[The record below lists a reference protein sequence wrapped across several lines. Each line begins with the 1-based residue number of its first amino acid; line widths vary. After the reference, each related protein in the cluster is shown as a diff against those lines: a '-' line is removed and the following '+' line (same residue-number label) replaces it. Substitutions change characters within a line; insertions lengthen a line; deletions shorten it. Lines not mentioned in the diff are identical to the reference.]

1 MSNFTFVSCGSFNLR
16 ENSLHYGE
24 YCRVIWPKYGRGFIV
39 GPEEDDDR
47 HYADDENPR
56 AGFLCFHRDA
66 VDEYSHNLDGN
77 RPYMMCDFFDNE
89 AGWER
94 DGLSW
99 VVPASFLRGHNST
112 EPPYV
117 NDAYNDALFD
127 CRGLTVEDTLPKNG
141 YIDVTITSSNGTKV
155 RGILVHF
162 STNTYFFTIS
172 NVLRGMSISGDIAE
186 GIKRYL
192 GAVCP
197 RDIELDGYVMFD
209 QRTIG
214 DFLNCVMENN
224 RYVSEVTLGWG
235 DGSSDAPTVVPDV
248 MSDLYESNTI
258 YEGQNDYHTSH
269 DEDWYMNESL
279 APSAYPF
286 KMGVELEVECLNNLA
301 YSRAKKI
308 KSNVFYKEED
318 GSLGSRGIEFISVP
332 LRVEDATSAAFWR
345 PLCETLSTLAASK
358 NKSTTGLHIHIGR
371 AVLGE
376 TSEEMDETIF
386 KLFPFYMS
394 DVKNNPFNVGIY
406 GRESTYGD
414 TAFDMG
420 SKMAAAK
427 ELGLKEVMAIDSL
440 KDTIKKDVLRKTT
453 STRYMDINN
462 TNEETIEFRKGKGS
476 ICPERIAA
484 VCAYSLYLTEYV
496 RDTDEPT
503 IDGLI
508 EYVRSR
514 ATPENGLVYFCPLK
528 EF

>member
-1 MSNFTFVSCGSFNLR
+1 MSNFTFVGCGSFNLR

-24 YCRVIWPKYGRGFIV
+24 YVRVIWPKYGRGFIV
-39 GPEEDDDR
+39 GPNEHDDS
-47 HYADDENPR
+47 HYSDDENPY
-56 AGFLCFHRDA
+56 AGYLCFHRD
-66 VDEYSHNLDGN
+66 VVSEYGYNFDGN
-77 RPYMMCDFFDNE
+77 RPIHLCDFFDNE
-89 AGWER
+89 AGWES

-112 EPPYV
+112 EPTYV
-117 NDAYNDALFD
+117 NEAYRDALFD

-141 YIDVTITSSNGTKV
+141 FIDVTITMSDGTKV
-155 RGILVHF
+155 LGILARLNNR
-162 STNTYFFTIS
+162 SYFFTIS
-172 NVLRGMSISGDIAE
+172 GILRGMTIDGALAD

-197 RDIELDGYVMFD
+197 EDIELDGYYIAST
-209 QRTIG
+209 RKIG
-214 DFLNCVMENN
+214 EQFACLENN
-224 RYVSEVTLGWG
+224 LYHVESVTFGWNA
-235 DGSSDAPTVVPDV
+235 GSSESPMDIPDV
-248 MSDLYESNTI
+248 MNDGYESCTI
-258 YEGQNDYHTSH
+258 YEGMNGYHTSH

-301 YSRAKKI
+301 FSRAKKI
-308 KSNVFYKEED
+308 KSNVFYKEHD
-318 GSLGSRGIEFISVP
+318 GSLGSSGIEFISVP

-358 NKSTTGLHIHIGR
+358 TKSTTGLHIHIGR

-394 DVKNNPFNVGIY
+394 DVKNNPFNIGIY

-440 KDTIKKDVLRKTT
+440 KETIKKDVLRKTT

-462 TNEETIEFRKGKGS
+462 TNDETIEFRKGKGS

-508 EYVRSR
+508 EYVRAR
-514 ATPENGLVYFCPLK
+514 ATPENGLLYFCPLK

>member
-24 YCRVIWPKYGRGFIV
+24 YVRVIWPKYGRGFIV
-39 GPEEDDDR
+39 GPDEDDDR
-47 HYADDENPR
+47 RYADDENPR

-66 VDEYSHNLDGN
+66 VEAYGHNLDGN

-89 AGWER
+89 AGWES

-99 VVPASFLRGHNST
+99 VVPASFLRGHDST
-112 EPPYV
+112 EPNYV
-117 NDAYNDALFD
+117 VETYNDALFD
-127 CRGLTVEDTLPKNG
+127 CRGLTVEDTLPQNS
-141 YIDVTITSSNGTKV
+141 YIDVTITSNNGTKV
-155 RGILVHF
+155 RGVLVHF
-162 STNTYFFTIS
+162 STKTYFFTIS
-172 NVLRGMSISGDIAE
+172 DVLRGMSISGNIAE

-197 RDIELDGYVMFD
+197 EDIELDGYVMFGEK
-209 QRTIG
+209 TIG
-214 DFLNCVMENN
+214 DFLNCAMENN
-224 RYVSEVTLGWG
+224 LYISEVTLGWG
-235 DGSSDAPTVVPDV
+235 DGSSDATTIVPEV
-248 MSDLYESNTI
+248 MNDGYESHTI

-269 DEDWYMNESL
+269 DEDWYMNEPL

-406 GRESTYGD
+406 GREYTYGD

-462 TNEETIEFRKGKGS
+462 TNDETIEFRKGKGS

-514 ATPENGLVYFCPLK
+514 ATPENGLIYFCPLK

>member
-39 GPEEDDDR
+39 GPDEYDDS
-47 HYADDENPR
+47 HYSDDENPR
-56 AGFLCFHRDA
+56 AGFLCFNRNI

-77 RPYMMCDFFDNE
+77 RPSHMCDFFNDE

-94 DGLSW
+94 DGISW
-99 VVPASFLRGHNST
+99 VVPASFLRGHNTT
-112 EPPYV
+112 EPTYV
-117 NDAYNDALFD
+117 TETYNEALFD
-127 CRGLTVEDTLPKNG
+127 CRGLTVEDTLPERG
-141 YIDVTITSSNGTKV
+141 FIDVTITMDDGTKV
-155 RGILVHF
+155 RGILVRF
-162 STNTYFFTIS
+162 ATKAYFFTIS
-172 NVLRGMSISGDIAE
+172 NVLRGMTISGDIAE

-192 GAVCP
+192 GADCP
-197 RDIELDGYVMFD
+197 GNINLDGYVMFD

-214 DFLNCVMENN
+214 DYISCIETNHRRVE
-224 RYVSEVTLGWG
+224 EVTFGWG
-235 DGSSDAPTVVPDV
+235 ECSESPMDIPDV
-248 MSDLYESNTI
+248 MSDGYERCTI
-258 YEGQNDYHTSH
+258 YEGMNDYHTSH

-286 KMGVELEVECLNNLA
+286 KMGVELEVECLNNLTF
-301 YSRAKKI
+301 SRAKKI

-371 AVLGE
+371 DVLG
-376 TSEEMDETIF
+376 SSIEEQDETIF

-508 EYVRSR
+508 EYVRAR
-514 ATPENGLVYFCPLK
+514 ATPENGLIYFCPLK

>member
-24 YCRVIWPKYGRGFIV
+24 YVRVIWPKYGRGFIV
-39 GPEEDDDR
+39 GPDEDDDR
-47 HYADDENPR
+47 RYADDENPR

-66 VDEYSHNLDGN
+66 VEAYGHNLDGN

-89 AGWER
+89 AGWES

-99 VVPASFLRGHNST
+99 VVPASFLRGHDST
-112 EPPYV
+112 EPNYV
-117 NDAYNDALFD
+117 VETYNDALFD
-127 CRGLTVEDTLPKNG
+127 CRGLTVEDTLPQNS
-141 YIDVTITSSNGTKV
+141 YIDVTITSNNGTKV
-155 RGILVHF
+155 RGVLVHF
-162 STNTYFFTIS
+162 STKTYFFTIS
-172 NVLRGMSISGDIAE
+172 DVLRGMSISGNIAE

-197 RDIELDGYVMFD
+197 EDIELDGYVMFGEK
-209 QRTIG
+209 TIG
-214 DFLNCVMENN
+214 DFLNCAMENN
-224 RYVSEVTLGWG
+224 LYISEVTLGWG
-235 DGSSDAPTVVPDV
+235 DGSSDATTIVPEV
-248 MSDLYESNTI
+248 MNDGYESNTI

-269 DEDWYMNESL
+269 DEDWYMNEPL

-406 GRESTYGD
+406 GREYTYGD

-462 TNEETIEFRKGKGS
+462 TNDETIEFRKGKGS

-514 ATPENGLVYFCPLK
+514 ATPENGLIYFCPLK

>member
-24 YCRVIWPKYGRGFIV
+24 YVRVIWPKYGRGFIV
-39 GPEEDDDR
+39 GPEEDDGR

-66 VDEYSHNLDGN
+66 VDDYGHNLDGN

-89 AGWER
+89 AGWES
-94 DGLSW
+94 DGISW

-112 EPPYV
+112 EPTYV
-117 NDAYNDALFD
+117 TETYNDALFD
-127 CRGLTVEDTLPKNG
+127 CRGLTVEDTLPQNG
-141 YIDVTITSSNGTKV
+141 YIDVTITSNNGTKV
-155 RGILVHF
+155 RGVLVHF
-162 STNTYFFTIS
+162 STKTYFFTIS
-172 NVLRGMSISGDIAE
+172 NVLRGMSISGDIAD

-197 RDIELDGYVMFD
+197 RDIVLDGYIMFD

-214 DFLNCVMENN
+214 DFLNCAMENN

-248 MSDLYESNTI
+248 MSDGYESNTI

-269 DEDWYMNESL
+269 DEDWYMNEPL

-394 DVKNNPFNVGIY
+394 DVKNNPFNIGIY

>member
-39 GPEEDDDR
+39 GPDEYDDS
-47 HYADDENPR
+47 HYSDDENPR
-56 AGFLCFHRDA
+56 AGFLCFNRNI

-77 RPYMMCDFFDNE
+77 RPSHMCDFFNDE

-94 DGLSW
+94 DGISW
-99 VVPASFLRGHNST
+99 VVPASFLRGHNTT
-112 EPPYV
+112 EPTYV
-117 NDAYNDALFD
+117 TETYNEALFD
-127 CRGLTVEDTLPKNG
+127 CRGLTVEDTLPKKG
-141 YIDVTITSSNGTKV
+141 FIDVTITMDDGTKV
-155 RGILVHF
+155 RGILVRF
-162 STNTYFFTIS
+162 ATKAYFFTIS

-192 GAVCP
+192 GADCP
-197 RDIELDGYVMFD
+197 GDINLDGYIMFD

-214 DFLNCVMENN
+214 DYISCIETNHRRVE
-224 RYVSEVTLGWG
+224 EVTFGWG
-235 DGSSDAPTVVPDV
+235 ECSESPMDIPDV
-248 MSDLYESNTI
+248 MSDGYERCTI
-258 YEGQNDYHTSH
+258 YEGMNDYHTSH

-286 KMGVELEVECLNNLA
+286 KMGVELEVECLNNLTF
-301 YSRAKKI
+301 SRAKKI

-371 AVLGE
+371 DVLG
-376 TSEEMDETIF
+376 SSIEEQDETIF

-508 EYVRSR
+508 EYVRAR
-514 ATPENGLVYFCPLK
+514 ATPENGLIYFCPLK